1 MYRDPAFFK
10 SEAERIVGDK
20 PWFDRPMRWAQLT
33 LVENDPGRYDP
44 AEWLAYFRRT
54 HSDGACLSAGGCVAY
69 YPTEV
74 PYHHRS
80 AFMGPED
87 DPLGE
92 LIAGCRALDMIV
104 IARTDPHAIQ
114 DEAAAAHPE
123 WVALTADG
131 KPRRHWAAPDHW
143 VTCAL
148 GPHAEIFMTDVH
160 REIMALYHVEGIFGN
175 RWSGHG
181 VCYCAY
187 CREHFE
193 SATGQALPLRPDP
206 ADPAYHA
213 WRQWREDRLFAL
225 WDLWDSTIREINPQ
239 GRYIPNT
246 GGGALSDLNM
256 ARTGARADILFADRQ
271 ARSGH
276 TPLWV
281 SGKNGKEFRAALGA
295 KPAGGIFSVG
305 VEERYRWKDSV
316 QAAPEIRLWVAEA
329 TANGLR
335 PWFTKFGGV
344 HHDRRWLPVV
354 EHLYDW
360 HYRHERYLR
369 NTASLATVALVY
381 SQRTARTYASD
392 EARDRVEGAA
402 LGIYQALIE
411 ARIPFDMLHEAH
423 LDPEHLGRYR
433 ALILPN
439 IAALSDAACDTLRAF
454 VRQGGGLLA
463 THETSLYD
471 EHGQR
476 RADLRLGDL
485 FGARCIGPIEGPMQN
500 AYLHVAPGGAD
511 RHPLLAGL
519 EDARRLIHGVHRL
532 PTQPANP
539 GDVPLLTLVPSYP
552 DLPMEQV
559 YPRIERTDIPEVY
572 AHAYGSGRVVYFPW
586 DIDRTYCELL
596 NEDHGLLLRNAAAWA
611 AGELPVM
618 VEGPGVLD
626 VTLWRQKDSLTVHL
640 VNLTNPRAQQGPVR
654 EVYPVGEQRIRVRLP
669 AEVQVA
675 RVHLLCDGDAPGPV
689 TIQEGWLC
697 TSAPRVQ
704 EYQVL
709 AIDLA

>member
-1 MYRDPAFFK
+1 MHRDPAFFQG
-10 SEAERIVGDK
+10 EAVRVVGDK

-44 AEWLAYFRRT
+44 AEWLAYFQRT
-54 HSDGACLSAGGCVAY
+54 HSDSVCLSAGGCVAY
-69 YPTEV
+69 YPTRV

-123 WVALTADG
+123 WVAATADG

-148 GPHAEIFMTDVH
+148 GPHAESFMTKVH

-181 VCYCAY
+181 ICYCAW
-187 CREHFE
+187 CRDHFD
-193 SATGQALPLRPDP
+193 SATGLALPLRAD
-206 ADPAYHA
+206 ATDPAYEP
-213 WRQWREDRLFAL
+213 WRQWREDRLFTL
-225 WDLWDSTIREINPQ
+225 WDLWDDTVREINPQ
-239 GRYIPNT
+239 ARYIPNT
-246 GGGALSDLNM
+246 GGGALSSLNM
-256 ARTGARADILFADRQ
+256 ARTGARAEILFADRQ

-281 SGKNGKEFRAALGA
+281 AGKNAKEYRAALGG

-316 QAAPEIRLWVAEA
+316 QAAPEIRGWVAEA

-360 HYRHERYLR
+360 HYRQERYLR

-381 SQRTARTYASD
+381 SQSTARMYAGA
-392 EARDRVEGAA
+392 EAHQKVEDAA
-402 LGIYQALIE
+402 LGMYQALIE

-423 LDPEHLGRYR
+423 LDAEHLARYR

-439 IAALSDAACDTLRAF
+439 VAALSDEACDALRTWVAE
-454 VRQGGGLLA
+454 GGGLLA
-463 THETSLYD
+463 TYETSLYD
-471 EHGQR
+471 ENGQR
-476 RADLRLGDL
+476 RADLGLGEL
-485 FGARCIGPIEGPMQN
+485 FRARSTGPSEGPMQN
-500 AYLHVAPGGAD
+500 AYLHVAPGGAET
-511 RHPLLAGL
+511 HPLLAGL
-519 EDARRLIHGVHRL
+519 EDAQRLIHGVHRL
-532 PTQPANP
+532 PTEPLSVEQA
-539 GDVPLLTLVPSYP
+539 PLLTLVPSYP

-559 YPRIERTDIPEVY
+559 YPRVERTGIPEVY
-572 AHAYGSGRVVYFPW
+572 AHTSGLGRLVYFPW
-586 DIDRTYCELL
+586 AIDRCYWEIL
-596 NEDHGLLLRNAAAWA
+596 NEDHGLLLRNAATWV
-611 AGELPVM
+611 AGELPVA

-626 VTLWRQKDSLTVHL
+626 VTIWRQEASLTLHL
-640 VNLTNPRAQQGPVR
+640 VNLSNPRAQQGPVR
-654 EVYPVGEQRIRVRLP
+654 EIYPLGEQRIGVRLP
-669 AEVQVA
+669 DGAQVK
-675 RVHLLCDGDAPGPV
+675 RVHLLCDGDASGPV
-689 TIQEGWLC
+689 TL
-697 TSAPRVQ
+697 
-704 EYQVL
+704 
-709 AIDLA
+709 